1 MGMGSNMKNNLKILL
16 EYLMEDNDNDSV
28 TLYHGTLKE
37 NVLSILSGGLKVS
50 SGWGGAGTE
59 GVYLSKTPSG
69 AEYWAKIA
77 YMSKNEE
84 PLEPEKF
91 NRKYGDKKEDLIS
104 ILRIVI
110 PASET
115 KNLKA
120 DMEQAEEYGFE
131 GESED
136 WQQSLDVIGD
146 VMHDGDIP
154 SAWIT
159 VLQ

>member
-1 MGMGSNMKNNLKILL
+1 MGMGSNMKNNLKTLL
-16 EYLMEDNDNDSV
+16 EYLMEDNDSV
-28 TLYHGTLKE
+28 ILYHGTLKE
-37 NVLSILSGGLKVS
+37 NVPLILSGGLKKH
-50 SGWGGAGTE
+50 SGWGDAGTE
-59 GVYLSKTPSG
+59 GVYLSKTRSG

-77 YMSKNEE
+77 YMSANEE
-84 PLEPEKF
+84 GYEPEIF
-91 NRKYGDKKEDLIS
+91 DRKYGDKKEDLIS

-146 VMHDGDIP
+146 VMYAGVIP
-154 SAWIT
+154 SNWIS
-159 VLQ
+159 VLT

>member
-1 MGMGSNMKNNLKILL
+1 MGMKNNLDRLL
-16 EYLMEDNDNDSV
+16 EYLLENNETV

-37 NVLSILSGGLKVS
+37 NVPSILSGGLKVS

-84 PLEPEKF
+84 SLEPEKF
-91 NRKYGDKKEDLIS
+91 DRKYGDKKQDLIS

-110 PASET
+110 PTSEMD
-115 KNLKA
+115 NLRA
-120 DMEQAEEYGFE
+120 DMEQAEDYGFE

-146 VMHDGDIP
+146 VMYAGDIP
-154 SAWIT
+154 SAWIS

>member
-1 MGMGSNMKNNLKILL
+1 MKNNLKILL
-16 EYLMEDNDNDSV
+16 EYLLEDNETV

-37 NVLSILSGGLKVS
+37 NVPSILSGGLKVS

-77 YMSKNEE
+77 YMSANEE
-84 PLEPEKF
+84 GYEPEKF
-91 NRKYGDKKEDLIS
+91 DRKYGDKKQDLIS

-110 PASET
+110 PAAEMD
-115 KNLKA
+115 NLRA
-120 DMEQAEEYGFE
+120 DMEQAEDYGFK

-136 WQQSLDVIGD
+136 WRESLNVIGD
-146 VMHDGDIP
+146 VMYDGDIP
-154 SAWIT
+154 SSWIT

>member
-1 MGMGSNMKNNLKILL
+1 MKNNLKILL
-16 EYLMEDNDNDSV
+16 EYLLEDNETV

-37 NVLSILSGGLKVS
+37 NVPSILSGGLKVS

-84 PLEPEKF
+84 SLEPEKF
-91 NRKYGDKKEDLIS
+91 DRKYGDKKQDLIS

-110 PASET
+110 PTAEMD
-115 KNLKA
+115 NLRA
-120 DMEQAEEYGFE
+120 DMEQAEDYGFE

-146 VMHDGDIP
+146 VMYAGDIP
-154 SAWIT
+154 SNWIT
-159 VLQ
+159 VL

>member
-1 MGMGSNMKNNLKILL
+1 MKNNLKILL
-16 EYLMEDNDNDSV
+16 EYLLEDNETV

-37 NVLSILSGGLKVS
+37 NVPSILSGGLKVS

-84 PLEPEKF
+84 SLEPEKF
-91 NRKYGDKKEDLIS
+91 DRKYGDKKQDLIS

-110 PASET
+110 PTSEMD
-115 KNLKA
+115 NLRA
-120 DMEQAEEYGFE
+120 DMEQAEDYGFE

-146 VMHDGDIP
+146 VMYAGDIP
-154 SAWIT
+154 STWIS